1 MIEFSSTKILPSG
14 HFIQAVV
21 FFCRRNC
28 FRKGRSAVRRQI
40 GLLIGPVLWVIVF
53 YEPVLAQ
60 DPARVPKEVTAEV
73 YRYRKREVITG
84 RYEKHEVKPR
94 THLPFVTGRTPRAEL
109 ITLAPTA
116 ERTRTRKYLAD
127 AHWGLKFY
135 EWRTCIRCHRRQA
148 RSMHTARSKIT
159 CRQCHGQEPIAGIRH
174 YYSPMHPRRRY
185 AFVCAKCH
193 KGSSAS
199 FATYVVHEPNP
210 ISMGTQNSF
219 PALFYVFWFMV
230 ALAVGTFAAFLPHTI
245 MWGLREFLPDSP
257 RQGIKER
264 LAGRKEKGNEN

>member
-1 MIEFSSTKILPSG
+1 MIEFSSIKTLPSE

-28 FRKGRSAVRRQI
+28 FCKGRSDVRRPI
-40 GLLIGPVLWVIVF
+40 GLLIGPILLVIVF

-60 DPARVPKEVTAEV
+60 DPARIPKEVTAEIT
-73 YRYRKREVITG
+73 RYRKREAITG
-84 RYEKHEVKPR
+84 RYERHEVKPR
-94 THLPFVTGRTPRAEL
+94 THLPFVAGRTPRGEL

-116 ERTRTRKYLAD
+116 ERIRTRKYLANS
-127 AHWGLKFY
+127 HWGLKFY
-135 EWRTCIRCHRRQA
+135 EWRTCIRCHPRQA
-148 RSMHTARSKIT
+148 QNLHTARAKIT
-159 CRQCHGQEPIAGIRH
+159 CRQCHGEEPIAGIQH

-199 FATYVVHEPNP
+199 FATYVVHEPSP
-210 ISMGTQNSF
+210 ISMDTRNSF

-230 ALAVGTFAAFLPHTI
+230 AIAAGTFAAFLPHTI

-257 RQGIKER
+257 LEGLRKR
-264 LAGRKEKGNEN
+264 LAARREKGNEN

>member
-1 MIEFSSTKILPSG
+1 MIVFSSINTLPSG

-21 FFCRRNC
+21 FFCWRNC
-28 FRKGRSAVRRQI
+28 FRKGRLAVHKPV
-40 GLLIGPVLWVIVF
+40 GLLIGPILLGVVL

-60 DPARVPKEVTAEV
+60 DRARIPKEVTADI
-73 YRYRKREVITG
+73 YLYSKREVITG

-94 THLPFVTGRTPRAEL
+94 THLPFVAGPIPRGEL

-116 ERTRTRKYLAD
+116 ERIRTRKYLANS
-127 AHWGLKFY
+127 HWGLKFY
-135 EWRTCIRCHRRQA
+135 EWRTCIRCHPRQA
-148 RSMHTARSKIT
+148 RSLHAARAKIT
-159 CRQCHGQEPIAGIRH
+159 CRQCHGEEPIAGILH

-199 FATYVVHEPNP
+199 FATYVVHEPSP
-210 ISMGTQNSF
+210 ISTDTRNFF

-230 ALAVGTFAAFLPHTI
+230 AIAVGTFAAFLPHTI

-257 RQGIKER
+257 LQGLRKR
-264 LAGRKEKGNEN
+264 LTARR